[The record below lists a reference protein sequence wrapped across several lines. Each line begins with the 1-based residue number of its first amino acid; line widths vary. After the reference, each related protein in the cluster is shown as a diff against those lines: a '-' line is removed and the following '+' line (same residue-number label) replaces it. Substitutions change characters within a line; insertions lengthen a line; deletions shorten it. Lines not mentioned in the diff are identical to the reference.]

1 MRWIRSAL
9 LVALTLLLAGC
20 GASGWHGTD
29 VHLVDGTWIGTETA
43 CGQGDD
49 AFECRT
55 IVERTMAALT
65 SDVRANVTKAVVADL
80 PTTFVNFLGETHTA
94 HLGVGIET
102 REAVVIDLVDG
113 TRRVIGLWC
122 LLPTSAAG
130 SFLAA
135 EATCRISPLDY
146 WRDGNDP
153 PP

>member
-1 MRWIRSAL
+1 MRSAH
-9 LVALTLLLAGC
+9 LVTLSLLLAGC

-49 AFECRT
+49 ALECRT
-55 IVERTMAALT
+55 IVERTMAALP
-65 SDVRANVTKAVVADL
+65 SDVRANVTKAVLADL
-80 PTTFVNFLGETHTA
+80 PTTLVNFLGETHTA
-94 HLGVGIET
+94 HLAVGIET
-102 REAVVIDLVDG
+102 RKAVVIDLVDG

-122 LLPTSAAG
+122 MLPSSSDGT
-130 SFLAA
+130 FLAA